1 MVGSANYTIVARLL
15 REQASRSGVAPKQAA
30 KDISLA
36 EYFEK
41 LAANPCLE
49 IADLHSN

>member
-1 MVGSANYTIVARLL
+1 VVDSENYKIVARLL
-15 REQASRSGVAPKQAA
+15 REQASRAGMAPKQAA

-41 LAANPCLE
+41 LAANPSFE
-49 IADLHSN
+49 IADPYFD